1 MQEIVNKLV
10 RPYGGAV
17 TVGADGVI
25 AVPKP
30 ATLAGPAT
38 DQLADAAVFGDAAWR
53 DAARWLLW
61 EIGQMVG
68 VQPASI
74 HDLYM
79 ARGQGKVHGFTVPA
93 INIRGMAYDSAR
105 ALFRA
110 AVKRQAGAFLCEIA
124 RSEMSYTDQRPAEY
138 VAVLLAAALREGFR
152 GPLFIQGDHFQIN
165 AKKYASDPE
174 GEVGA
179 VKALIKEAV
188 AAGFYNIDV
197 DTSTLVDLKQ
207 PTLDTQQRV
216 NYERAA
222 ELTAVIRAAE
232 PEGVTISVGAEIGE
246 VGGKNS
252 TIEEQHAFMDGYR
265 RTLAARGAKLT
276 GISKISV
283 QTGTSH
289 GGVVLPDGSI
299 AEVKLDLDTL
309 RKLSEDARSKYGM
322 AGAVQHG
329 ASTLPPEAFVRF
341 PEVEAAEIHLATAFQ
356 SLLFDHEATPAAF
369 KAKIYDWLRENA
381 ANERKAGETDE
392 QFFYKTRK
400 KALGPFKK
408 DWWSLPEAVRG
419 ALGEALEDQ
428 FAFLFEALKVSHSAD
443 VVAQHVKAPVLRR
456 AEPAAAMAA
465 APDDAEAGE

>member
-1 MQEIVNKLV
+1 MQDIVHKLV
-10 RPYGGAV
+10 RPFGGAV
-17 TVGADGVI
+17 AVGADGAI
-25 AVPKP
+25 TVPKP

-38 DQLADAAVFGDAAWR
+38 DQLADAAVFGDAA
-53 DAARWLLW
+53 RWLLW
-61 EIGQMVG
+61 EIGQVVG
-68 VQPASI
+68 VRPASI

-79 ARGQGKVHGFTVPA
+79 ARGQGQVHGFTVPA

-138 VAVLLAAALREGFR
+138 VAVLIAAALREGFR
-152 GPLFIQGDHFQIN
+152 GPLFVQGDHFQAN
-165 AKKYASDPE
+165 AKKYATDPE
-174 GEVGA
+174 GEIGA
-179 VKALIKEAV
+179 IKALIKEAV
-188 AAGFYNIDV
+188 AAGFYNIDI

-207 PTLDTQQRV
+207 PTLDTQQRT

-222 ELTAVIRAAE
+222 ELTEVIRREE
-232 PEGVTISVGAEIGE
+232 PDGVTVSVGAEIGE

-252 TIEEQHAFMDGYR
+252 TLEDQHAFMDGYVR
-265 RTLAARGAKLT
+265 ALKARGPALV
-276 GISKISV
+276 GVSKISV

-299 AEVKLDLDTL
+299 ADVKLDLDVLKT
-309 RKLSEDARSKYGM
+309 LSEDARKRYGM

-356 SLLFDHEATPAAF
+356 SLLYDHEATPAAF
-369 KAKIYDWLRENA
+369 KAKLYDWLREHA
-381 ANERKAGETDE
+381 ASERKAGETDE

-408 DWWSLPEAVRG
+408 DFWSLPEAVRG
-419 ALGEALEDQ
+419 ALGDALEDQ
-428 FAFLFEALKVSHSAD
+428 FSFLFEALKVSHSAET
-443 VVAQHVKAPVLRR
+443 VARYVKAPELRR
-456 AEPAAAMAA
+456 AEPATAMAA
-465 APDDAEAGE
+465 APDDADAGE

>member
-1 MQEIVNKLV
+1 MQEIVQKLIG
-10 RPYGGAV
+10 PFGGAV
-17 TVGADGVI
+17 TVGADGAI

-30 ATLAGPAT
+30 AALAAPAT
-38 DQLADAAVFGDAAWR
+38 DQLADAAVFGAAAWR

-61 EIGQMVG
+61 EIGQAVG
-68 VQPASI
+68 VRPASI

-79 ARGQGKVHGFTVPA
+79 ARGQGKAHGFTVPA

-110 AVKRQAGAFLCEIA
+110 AVKRQAGAFICEIA

-138 VAVLLAAALREGFR
+138 VSVLLAAALREGFR
-152 GPLFIQGDHFQIN
+152 GPLFVQGDHFQAS
-165 AKKYASDPE
+165 AKKYAADPE
-174 GEVGA
+174 GEIGA
-179 VKALIKEAV
+179 IKALITEAV
-188 AAGFYNIDV
+188 AAGFYNIDI

-216 NYERAA
+216 NYDRAA
-222 ELTAVIRAAE
+222 ELTAVIREEE
-232 PEGVTISVGAEIGE
+232 PDGVTVSVGAEIGE

-252 TIEEQHAFMDGYR
+252 TLEDQHAFMDGYVKALR
-265 RTLAARGAKLT
+265 GRGASLV
-276 GISKISV
+276 GVSKISV

-299 AEVKLDLDTL
+299 AEVKLDLEVL
-309 RKLSEDARSKYGM
+309 KKLSEDARKRYGM

-381 ANERKAGETDE
+381 AGERKSGETDE

-408 DWWSLPEAVRG
+408 DFWSLPEAVRG

-428 FAFLFEALKVSHSAD
+428 FSFLFEALKVGHSTEL
-443 VVAQHVKAPVLRR
+443 VARYVKAPVLRR
-456 AEPAAAMAA
+456 AGPAAAMAA
-465 APDDAEAGE
+465 APDDADAGE

>member
-1 MQEIVNKLV
+1 MQEIVQKLV
-10 RPYGGAV
+10 RPFGGAV
-17 TVGADGVI
+17 TVGTDGTV

-30 ATLAGPAT
+30 AALAGAAT
-38 DQLADAAVFGDAAWR
+38 DQLADTAVFGDATWR

-61 EIGQMVG
+61 EIGQVVG
-68 VQPASI
+68 VRPASI

-79 ARGQGKVHGFTVPA
+79 ARGQGKVTGFTVPA

-110 AVKRQAGAFLCEIA
+110 AVKRQTGAFLCEIA

-138 VAVLLAAALREGFR
+138 VAVLIAAALREGFR
-152 GPLFIQGDHFQIN
+152 GPLFIQGDHFQAN
-165 AKKYASDPE
+165 AKKYAADPE
-174 GEVGA
+174 GEIGA
-179 VKALIKEAV
+179 IKALIKEAV
-188 AAGFYNIDV
+188 AAGFYNIDI

-222 ELTAVIRAAE
+222 ELTAVIRAEE
-232 PEGVTISVGAEIGE
+232 PPGVTISIGAEIGE

-252 TIEEQHAFMDGYR
+252 TIEDQHTFMDGYV
-265 RTLAARGAKLT
+265 RTLKARGAKLV

-299 AEVKLDLDTL
+299 AEVKLDLDVL
-309 RKLSEDARSKYGM
+309 KALSEDARNRYGM

-356 SLLFDHEATPAAF
+356 SLLFDHQATPAAF

-381 ANERKAGETDE
+381 ANERKSGETDE

-408 DWWSLPEAVRG
+408 DWWSLPEAVRD
-419 ALGEALEDQ
+419 ALGEALEEQ
-428 FAFLFEALKVSHSAD
+428 FAFLFEALKVSHS
-443 VVAQHVKAPVLRR
+443 VELVARHVKAPVLRR
-456 AEPAAAMAA
+456 SEPAAAMAA